1 MLFRMLL
8 IRINAI
14 FEVFFNVR
22 RQEIKYKLY
31 IEKKIESHTT
41 WPTKQILQDI
51 PAKSYKFL
59 EIPKF

>member
-1 MLFRMLL
+1 MQFLKS
-8 IRINAI
+8 
-14 FEVFFNVR
+14 FFQCKMSRNK
-22 RQEIKYKLY
+22 KYKLY
-31 IEKKIESHTT
+31 IEKKIENHTT